1 MLQTGLLTT
10 LLIGCC
16 TVADAKDWPMLY
28 GSPYRN
34 NVSTATNLPHEFQV
48 ESQRSSETN
57 IKWKASLGST
67 SFGNI
72 VVSDGQLYIGTNNGN
87 GYIRRFP
94 NHIDLGC
101 LLCFRESDG
110 EFLWHYSA
118 RKLPTGRVH
127 DWPWQGICSSPF
139 IDGERMWFVSNRGEV
154 VCLDTK
160 GFYDDEDDGIP
171 SAAIQPTRVFVAY
184 NDLRPSQ
191 TSGRKSSNSI
201 RDATLDTIVRAHAEQ
216 QFEDMASVTKLAEN
230 IYLVKHGT
238 PDHPVGISEN
248 STRRVYHI
256 SFTDD
261 EFEMK
266 YQLASGR
273 EISSS
278 YPCDLTEGLST
289 GELAKSLRRLF
300 ESHRI
305 NISPQA
311 IVETI
316 HPGQQWRLRGTH
328 GSTEVEYQLTLNDNL
343 VKCEITPQQD
353 TAKEA
358 DVVWTY
364 DMMSRLGVSQHNMA
378 TCSPLV
384 YGDLLFVCTSN
395 GVDETHLNL
404 PAPNAPSFIA
414 LNKDTGEIV
423 WTDNSPG
430 TNILHGQ
437 WACPAIGVFDGV
449 PQVIFP
455 AGDGWIYSFHASEW
469 KDGKP
474 ILLWKFDGNPK
485 DAKWIM
491 GGSGSR
497 NNAIAP
503 PVIYDKKVFI
513 VMGQDPEHGG
523 EGPGY
528 LWCIDPTKHGDISS
542 ELAVDAEGELLPQR
556 RTQAVD
562 RTQGERAIPNP
573 NSGVVWSFEA
583 RDLNQ
588 DGEINFEETLQR
600 SIASPVIKEGLLY
613 LADLAGTVHCIDV
626 DTGHQL
632 WNHDAFST
640 LWAPPLIADGKVFV
654 GDEDG
659 DLMIFRHSKNKELLN
674 EIYLG
679 DTIKMT
685 PVAIGNTLYIGTRT
699 TLYALSTEQ

>member
-72 VVSDGQLYIGTNNGN
+72 VVSDGQLFIGTNNGN
-87 GYIRRFP
+87 GYLRRYP
-94 NHIDLGC
+94 NSVDLGC

-110 EFLWHYSA
+110 EFLWQYSA

-127 DWPWQGICSSPF
+127 DWPWRGICSSPY
-139 IDGERMWFVSNRGEV
+139 IQGDRMWFVSSRGEV

-171 SAAIQPTRVFVAY
+171 EVARQPTRIFEAY
-184 NDLRPSQ
+184 NELHPTQ
-191 TSGRKSSNSI
+191 TPVGDSIKSI
-201 RDATLDTIVRAHAEQ
+201 RDATLDTIVREHAEQ
-216 QFEDMASVTKLAEN
+216 QQEDLVSCTRLAEH
-230 IYLVKHGT
+230 IWAVKYGT
-238 PDHPVGISEN
+238 RDLRGAISEN
-248 STRRVYHI
+248 STRRVYRL

-261 EFEMK
+261 TFEI
-266 YQLASGR
+266 QSQVTPDR
-273 EISSS
+273 TSSTS
-278 YPCDLTEGLST
+278 YESKPTEGLST
-289 GELAKSLRRLF
+289 GKLTGSLRLLF
-300 ESHRI
+300 NSRGITIPEH
-305 NISPQA
+305 PF
-311 IVETI
+311 VETI
-316 HPGQQWRLRGTH
+316 DPGQQWRLHAFH
-328 GSTEVEYQLTLNDNL
+328 GSTEVEYELTLTENVL
-343 VKCEITPQQD
+343 TCETVPQQD
-353 TAKEA
+353 AAKEA
-358 DVVWTY
+358 DVVWSY
-364 DMMSRLGVSQHNMA
+364 DMMGRLGVSQHNMA
-378 TCSPLV
+378 NCSPLV

-395 GVDETHLNL
+395 GLDETHLNL

-414 LNKDTGEIV
+414 MNKNTGEIV

-437 WACPAIGVFDGV
+437 WSSPAIGVFDGV

-455 AGDGWIYSFHASEW
+455 GGDGWIYSFHADRW
-469 KDGKP
+469 NDGKP

-485 DAKWIM
+485 ESKWVT
-491 GGSGSR
+491 GGSGNR

-503 PVIYDKKVFI
+503 PVIYQNKVYI
-513 VMGQDPEHGG
+513 VMGQDREHGG
-523 EGPGY
+523 EGPGN
-528 LWCIDPTKHGDISS
+528 LWCIEPTKRGDISS
-542 ELAVDAEGELLPQR
+542 ELAVDAEDELLSQR
-556 RTQAVD
+556 RIQAVD

-573 NSGVVWSFEA
+573 NSGVVWSFEP

-613 LADLAGTVHCIDV
+613 LADLAGTVHCIDA

-674 EIYLG
+674 EIYLE
-679 DTIKMT
+679 DTIQMT
-685 PVAIGNTLYIGTRT
+685 PVAIGKTLYIGTRT
-699 TLYALSTEQ
+699 TLYAISTEQ